1 MNRRTT
7 EKEVFC
13 LSWKESTAVEQRKEF
28 IQEYLAGKAD
38 SFKALCHKY
47 GISEKTDHK
56 RENRFSNM
64 DMQGFVTEAEHYGN
78 SRLV

>member
-38 SFKALCHKY
+38 SFKSLCQKY
-47 GISEKTDHK
+47 GISEKTGHK
-56 RENRFSNM
+56 WKNRFCC
-64 DMQGFVTEAEHYGN
+64 DK
-78 SRLV
+78 L